1 MAITVLATVV
11 IADDHPIFRRGLRE
25 AVEAGGFQVVAEAG
39 DGLTALAALRK
50 LRPALAVLDVSMPSV
65 DGLDVLAQTRTWPD
79 PPGVVLLT
87 MHDKYVDRA
96 LELGARGYLLKENAE
111 DELVACLREVAR
123 GGSYLGQG
131 VTPRGAVPAG
141 PLAALTPT
149 ERRILKLLGD
159 LKTSKQIGELMCISH
174 RTVQNH
180 CANMSAKLGLR
191 GSKALLRFALAHRDQ
206 A

>member
-1 MAITVLATVV
+1 MPSTTVV

-25 AVEAGGFQVVAEAG
+25 AIDSDGGFQVVAETS
-39 DGLTALAALRK
+39 DGLATLAALRK
-50 LRPALAVLDVSMPSV
+50 HRPGLAVLDISMPSI

-79 PPGVVLLT
+79 PPAIVLLT
-87 MHDKYVDRA
+87 MHDKYIDRA

-111 DELVACLREVAR
+111 EELVACLHAVAR
-123 GGSYLGQG
+123 GGTYLGQG
-131 VTPRGAVPAG
+131 VTPRGAPAATG

-159 LKTSKQIGELMCISH
+159 LKTSKQIGEIMCISH

-191 GSKALLRFALAHRDQ
+191 GSKALLRFALTHRGDV
-206 A
+206 